1 MKSNHLFFAAF
12 TVMIALVVRAD
23 VLELKDGRVLTGKFV
38 DTTDGTI
45 RLQTTNGVQF
55 IPTNEVLTLTA
66 AEYSATAAAPVP
78 TAITQ
83 PFAATST
90 GAVTLNAGTILRVSM
105 AEGTTSRDSIGK
117 PFVCLLQTDL
127 VVDGVLIAKS
137 GTRLYGRVTRT
148 IQAGPFAGS
157 RSLLELRLRE
167 VTVGGSL
174 VQIGTSAYVKEGALF
189 AGTTTRASGIGISAQ
204 GEGQVAAVMSSELLE
219 FRLELPVTINLV
231 H

>member
-1 MKSNHLFFAAF
+1 MKPNHLLIAVFA
-12 TVMIALVVRAD
+12 VVIALVVRAD
-23 VLELKDGRVLTGKFV
+23 VVELKDGRVLTGKFV

-55 IPTNEVLTLTA
+55 IPTSEVLTLTSTD
-66 AEYSATAAAPVP
+66 YSAMASAPLSTAMP
-78 TAITQ
+78 Q
-83 PFAATST
+83 PFTATST
-90 GAVTLNAGTILRVSM
+90 SAVTLNAGTILRVRM

-127 VVDGVLIAKS
+127 VVDGLLVAKS
-137 GTRLYGRVTRT
+137 GTRIYGRVTRT

-167 VTVGGSL
+167 MAVGGSL
-174 VQIGTSAYVKEGALF
+174 VQIGTNTYVKEGALF
-189 AGTTTRASGIGISAQ
+189 TGTTTRASGIGMSTQ
-204 GEGQVAAVMSSELLE
+204 GEGQVAAILSSELLE